1 MACSDPWQGGATWA
15 LMQYVL
21 GLRSLG
27 HDVWLVEPVGDELD
41 RRYVRE
47 VVRSFKLEGRA
58 AFLVGETGR
67 SVGVPYDELQAL
79 AFDAHLNVSGVLE
92 DAGLV
97 ERIPVRVYVDLD
109 PAFNQIWYAHDGID
123 MRFDGHT
130 HFVTVGQAIGHADCP
145 VPTCDVRWLT
155 TLPPVDLA
163 SWPSIEAPG
172 TDYTTVGNW
181 RSYGST
187 TALGI
192 HLGQRAHSVRQL
204 FELPRRVHPRIAVAF
219 AIDPAETSDL
229 QELRRHGWT
238 LVDPVR
244 AAGTPS
250 RYRRFVQHS
259 RAEISIAK
267 SGYVASRCGWVSDR
281 STCYLASGRPVV
293 ALGTGLNSALPTGLG
308 LVLFDELNRAVEA
321 IEEIESDY
329 ARHATAARELA
340 VEYLDARRVL
350 QRLLEQVGLS

>member
-15 LMQYVL
+15 VMQYVL

-27 HDVWLVEPVGDELD
+27 HDVWLVEPVDEEPD
-41 RRYVRE
+41 ASYVRE
-47 VVRSFKLEGRA
+47 VVRAFQLEGRA
-58 AFLVGETGR
+58 AFLVGDSRR
-67 SVGVPYDELQAL
+67 SVGVPYDELRAID
-79 AFDAHLNVSGVLE
+79 FDAHLNVSGVLA
-92 DAGLV
+92 DPDLV

-109 PAFNQIWYAHDGID
+109 PAFNQVWHELDGID

-130 HFVTVGQAIGHADCP
+130 DFVTVGQAVGHADCP
-145 VPTCDVRWLT
+145 VPTCNVRWLT

-187 TALGI
+187 AALGI
-192 HLGQRAHSVRQL
+192 HLGQRAHSVRPL
-204 FELPRRVHPRIAVAF
+204 FELPRRVRPRIAAAF
-219 AIDPAETSDL
+219 AIDPAEISDL
-229 QELRRHGWT
+229 RELRRHGWT
-238 LVDPVR
+238 LVDPFR

-250 RYRRFVQHS
+250 RYRHFVQGS

-267 SGYVASRCGWVSDR
+267 SGYVASRCGWFSDR
-281 STCYLASGRPVV
+281 SACYLASGRPVV
-293 ALGTGLNSALPTGLG
+293 ALGTGLSGALPTGRG
-308 LVLFDELNRAVEA
+308 LVLFDEVDGAVAA

-350 QRLLEQVGLS
+350 LRLLEQLGLS